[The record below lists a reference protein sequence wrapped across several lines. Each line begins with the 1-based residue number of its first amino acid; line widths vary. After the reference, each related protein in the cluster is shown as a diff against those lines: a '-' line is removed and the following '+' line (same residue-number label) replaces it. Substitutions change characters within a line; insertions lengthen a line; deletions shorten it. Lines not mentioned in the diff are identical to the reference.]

1 MPIFPAEESKR
12 KQWFK
17 AFGPTENL
25 IKTHSCVCSRHF
37 KDGNPANGPDKTV
50 GKRFASPKKQWSDKS
65 VRKKKRDS
73 LQDLNRLIEA
83 DKQAC
88 SSQTPTIPP
97 TPTTLQTP
105 SSSRGTSKD
114 QLLTVS
120 VGEPL
125 ESQYLVHE
133 LFSDEDDSCASTT
146 HTQKQQQSSR
156 DWRGNTDDEDG
167 VVVNAALLACIEMLE

>member
-50 GKRFASPKKQWSDKS
+50 GKRFASPKKQLSDKS

-125 ESQYLVHE
+125 ESQ
-133 LFSDEDDSCASTT
+133 
-146 HTQKQQQSSR
+146 
-156 DWRGNTDDEDG
+156 
-167 VVVNAALLACIEMLE
+167 